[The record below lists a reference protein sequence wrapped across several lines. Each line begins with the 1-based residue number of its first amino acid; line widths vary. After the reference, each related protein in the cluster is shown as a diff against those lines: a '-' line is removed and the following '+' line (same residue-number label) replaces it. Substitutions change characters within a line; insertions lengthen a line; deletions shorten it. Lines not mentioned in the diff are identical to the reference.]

1 MERPRIGVAFP
12 NHRTVPL
19 AGIRDFVGAL
29 EASGVV
35 DQFWVW
41 DELTGWA
48 PQGFGVPEG
57 VPAPDAHSTHDPF
70 IECAFAVAASAK
82 IGVRM
87 TTDGVR
93 TRPAELTRTL
103 LSLASATEGPV
114 SIAIGLGEVRHM
126 KPFGHPTGQGPS
138 RLKDVMAIMRRLL
151 EADAPFTYEG
161 RRWTIDHGFVGAYRP
176 RRPEIWGLGGGPRFI
191 EICARYADGIEQS
204 FPNSVPNLETFA
216 ERVRVIRDQV
226 ESCGRD
232 PDQFGFGVWLPTG
245 LHEDPDVIT
254 AAQDSPAVKW
264 YSASYGRMNQDEWAD
279 EGLQSL
285 MPPGFHYGNDYMP
298 FTMTAAE
305 ADAVVARVPRE
316 MSIRSATWG
325 TPENAARVAEGFIQ
339 AGATFV
345 GLLDLMPMHVGPDA
359 FAPSLGRVL
368 EVAGRIKTG
377 AAVSHWST
385 GRDVDEKCR
394 DTRLH

>member
-1 MERPRIGVAFP
+1 MERPRVAVAFP

-29 EASGVV
+29 EASGAV

-48 PQGFGVPEG
+48 PHGFGVPEG
-57 VPAPDAHSTHDPF
+57 VEAPDAHSTHDPF
-70 IECAFAVAASAK
+70 IECAFAIAASPR

-114 SIAIGLGEVRHM
+114 TVAIGLGEARHM

-138 RLKDVMAIMRRLL
+138 RLEDVMAITHLL
-151 EADAPFTYEG
+151 LDAEEPFTYQG
-161 RRWTIDHGFVGAYRP
+161 RRWTIEHGFLGRYRP
-176 RRPEIWGLGGGPRFI
+176 RRPEIWGLGGGPKFVD
-191 EICARYADGIEQS
+191 ICARHADGIEQS
-204 FPNSVPNLETFA
+204 FPNSVPSLEVFA
-216 ERVRVIRDQV
+216 DRVRAIREKV
-226 ESCGRD
+226 ESYGRD
-232 PDQFGFGVWLPTG
+232 PDAFGFGVWLPTG
-245 LHEDPDVIT
+245 LHEDPEVIA

-264 YSASYGRMNQDEWAD
+264 YSASYGRMNQDEWAA
-279 EGLQSL
+279 EGLESL

-298 FTMTAAE
+298 FTMTADD
-305 ADAVVARVPRE
+305 ADAIVANVPRE
-316 MSIRSATWG
+316 MSVKSATWG
-325 TPENAARVAEGFIQ
+325 RPADAANVAEGFIQ

-345 GLLDLMPMHVGPDA
+345 GLLDLMPMHLGEA
-359 FAPSLGRVL
+359 GFAPSLGRAL
-368 EVAGRIKTG
+368 EVAGRIK
-377 AAVSHWST
+377 APPN
-385 GRDVDEKCR
+385 
-394 DTRLH
+394 